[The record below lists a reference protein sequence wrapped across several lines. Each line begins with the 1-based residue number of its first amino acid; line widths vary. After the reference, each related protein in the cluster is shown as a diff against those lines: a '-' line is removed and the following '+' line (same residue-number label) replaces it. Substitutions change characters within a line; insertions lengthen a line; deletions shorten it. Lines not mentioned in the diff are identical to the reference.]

1 MSMSITLVHE
11 VNDEIGRA
19 IKKWGKIDKDPHEM
33 LNGVTEELLEVV
45 HAVNHREGPAR
56 VHEEIIHAIGVLVRL
71 DEMQQSNKSFK
82 LIGGE

>member
-1 MSMSITLVHE
+1 MSMSMALIHE
-11 VNDEIGRA
+11 VNTEIEKAKR
-19 IKKWGKIDKDPHEM
+19 KWGKIDEDPHEM

-71 DEMQQSNKSFK
+71 DEMQV
-82 LIGGE
+82 I